1 MNDKYY
7 SVAQIANKFG
17 CSEKTIRRVIKT
29 LDIGVQLKAGN
40 TNLYAENDV
49 EKIQQQLAKNQM
61 LQGAN
66 SETGKRAVKDVLSAN
81 FETSHSLS
89 AFDFEMISKIVAVT
103 VKTTIEQLM
112 PAIPGLNHPQPNQLQ
127 IEAPKLDSRAH
138 VTRIVRDYAQ
148 AAKMPYQ
155 DVYSMLYTEFGYRTH
170 SNPSKCAINR
180 KMKIIDY
187 IEVSG
192 QMPALEAL
200 AEEFLIPPKK
210 YEKDWLA
217 E

>member
-1 MNDKYY
+1 MNGKYF
-7 SVAQIANKFG
+7 SVAGIANKFG
-17 CSEKTIRRVIKT
+17 CSEKTIRRIIKA
-29 LDIGVQLKAGN
+29 LDIGVQYKSGN
-40 TNLYAENDV
+40 TNLYAEKDV
-49 EKIQQQLAKNQM
+49 EKIQQQLARNQM

-66 SETGKRAVKDVLSAN
+66 SETGKSAVKEVLSAN
-81 FETSHSLS
+81 LDTSHSLS
-89 AFDFEMISKIVAVT
+89 AIDFEMITKIVAVT
-103 VKTTIEQLM
+103 VKTTIEQLI
-112 PAIPGLNHPQPNQLQ
+112 PGIPGLNRNQSTTLS

-138 VTRIVRDYAQ
+138 VTQMVRNYAH

-170 SNPSKCAINR
+170 SNPSQCAMNR
-180 KMKIIDY
+180 EMKIIDY
-187 IEVSG
+187 IELSG

-200 AEEFLIPPKK
+200 AVEFLIPPKK